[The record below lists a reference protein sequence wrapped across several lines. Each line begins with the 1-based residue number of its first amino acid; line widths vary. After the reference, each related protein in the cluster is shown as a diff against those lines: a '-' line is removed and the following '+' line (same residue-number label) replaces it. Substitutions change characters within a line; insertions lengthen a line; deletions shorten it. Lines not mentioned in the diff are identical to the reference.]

1 MMMLDMS
8 LRPFADDKDYSE
20 DVCDEDYDVILVTMV
35 MIMVRKV
42 MMIQT
47 LKMVMIM
54 IIMMM
59 MMMIFSLV
67 DWAGTER
74 RNSV

>member
-1 MMMLDMS
+1 MAGWVLLVAGQNTELDT
-8 LRPFADDKDYSE
+8 
-20 DVCDEDYDVILVTMV
+20 IT
-35 MIMVRKV
+35 I
-42 MMIQT
+42 I
-47 LKMVMIM
+47 MIM

>member
-1 MMMLDMS
+1 MAGWVLLVAGQNTELDT
-8 LRPFADDKDYSE
+8 
-20 DVCDEDYDVILVTMV
+20 I
-35 MIMVRKV
+35 I
-42 MMIQT
+42 III
-47 LKMVMIM
+47 IM

-67 DWAGTER
+67 DWAGSER